1 MRFFFDVLSQ
11 HSRTYDY
18 HGHDFGAPE
27 EAAQMAE
34 LIAADLGVSDT
45 DDWVGSQVQVRN
57 AANEMLCTVAVR
69 AAAV

>member
-1 MRFFFDVLSQ
+1 MRFFFDVLSE

-18 HGHDFGAPE
+18 HGREFFRPE

-57 AANEMLCTVAVR
+57 AANEMLFAVPVR
-69 AAAV
+69 AAA

>member
-1 MRFFFDVLSQ
+1 MRFFFDVLKP

-18 HGHDFGAPE
+18 QGREFHGPE

-45 DDWVGSQVQVRN
+45 DDWSGSLVQVRN
-57 AANEMLCTVAVR
+57 AANEMLCSIPVQ
-69 AAAV
+69 AAA